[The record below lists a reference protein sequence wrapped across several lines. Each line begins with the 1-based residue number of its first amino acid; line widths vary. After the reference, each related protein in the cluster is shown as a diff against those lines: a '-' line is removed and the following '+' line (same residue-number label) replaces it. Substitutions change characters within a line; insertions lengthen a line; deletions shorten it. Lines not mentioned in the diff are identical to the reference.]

1 MIQPTLKGDRLYLRP
16 LKESDITDEYLSWLS
31 DPTVTRHLEVGIFP
45 ENAASVR
52 QWLKGMQSGAA
63 AFAFAIIDKATGR
76 HIGNIALYDV
86 NYVMHG
92 VDDGKPG
99 WEHRNVGT
107 GIIIGR
113 KEFWGKGYGTE
124 AHHLV
129 FDYAFRHLKIH
140 KVVHRPVGDNVGSY
154 KMVTKLG
161 LKYEGVLR
169 KHVFIDGEF
178 RDIIVMGMFKED
190 YYNSKNPEGAFPDQ
204 NDSPAKV
211 NEAADG
217 QAGPPGNLNED

>member
-1 MIQPTLKGDRLYLRP
+1 MKQPILEGDRLYLRP
-16 LKESDITDEYLSWLS
+16 LIESDITDEYLSWLS
-31 DPTVTRHLEVGIFP
+31 DPIVTRHLEVGIFP
-45 ENAASVR
+45 ETAASVR
-52 QWLKGMQSGAA
+52 QWLKGMQTGAA
-63 AFAFAIIDKATGR
+63 AFAFAIIDKATDQ

-86 NYVMHG
+86 NYVVHG

-169 KHVFIDGEF
+169 KHVFADGKF
-178 RDIIVMGMFKED
+178 HDVIVMGMFKED
-190 YYNSKNPEGAFPDQ
+190 YYNSKNPEGDFLGQ
-204 NDSPAKV
+204 NDAPAKV
-211 NEAADG
+211 NGAADG
-217 QAGPPGNLNED
+217 PAFPPGKSNSD